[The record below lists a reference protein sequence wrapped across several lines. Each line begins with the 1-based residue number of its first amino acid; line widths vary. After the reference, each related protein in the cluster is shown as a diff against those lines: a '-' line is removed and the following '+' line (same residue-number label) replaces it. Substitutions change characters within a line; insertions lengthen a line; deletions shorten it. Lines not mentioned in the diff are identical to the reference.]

1 MIQSE
6 LWVTGGLSVERI
18 EEIFVLNFGST
29 APPAFTGRF
38 YFDHGSSGGEV
49 SGVKSS
55 KDWTSLTGGRAVA
68 AAGSFC
74 FLCVVAYLR
83 RYLLLSLTAG
93 GREVL
98 EAPKSARVL
107 RLDLTR
113 HEAKKAGDP
122 SLDSSI
128 LWYPS
133 ARCEG

>member
-1 MIQSE
+1 MCIQRHWMSDRIQSE

-18 EEIFVLNFGST
+18 EEIFVPKFGST

-74 FLCVVAYLR
+74 LLRVVAYQR
-83 RYLLLSLTAG
+83 RYFFHSPMEDVKCWKHRSL
-93 GREVL
+93 
-98 EAPKSARVL
+98 
-107 RLDLTR
+107 
-113 HEAKKAGDP
+113 HE
-122 SLDSSI
+122 S
-128 LWYPS
+128 
-133 ARCEG
+133 